1 MTKQDII
8 FYLWKIVYAFMSFI
22 AIIGSLVVIGIT
34 VYNLIE
40 SALLGTLVAAPIW
53 ITIVW
58 FSSRFLVKTDNNVK
72 RKLGRE
78 VKEKDDIV

>member
-22 AIIGSLVVIGIT
+22 AIIGSLAVIGIT
-34 VYNLIE
+34 VHNLIE
-40 SALLGTLVAAPIW
+40 SALLGTLIAAPIW
-53 ITIVW
+53 ITVVW